1 MHAAVEAYPF
11 AILSSKLFLCDRQE
25 RAQQILQ
32 AKYERIVTNFGAG
45 MAEIQSALHQVERC
59 FDLLRGDSALGDSAP
74 AQPSAPAP
82 SAADAAMDDEE
93 WEDIDDTKGEPS
105 VWMMLALLLNSHR
118 SQL

>member
-1 MHAAVEAYPF
+1 M
-11 AILSSKLFLCDRQE
+11 FLCYRQE

-32 AKYERIVTNFGAG
+32 AKYERIATNFGAG
-45 MAEIQSALHQVERC
+45 TAEIQSALHQVQRC
-59 FDLLRGDSALGDSAP
+59 FDLLRDDSAP

-105 VWMMLALLLNSHR
+105 ALMTLALLLLSHR